1 MKKPELRVLIIIS
14 IIIILIIS
22 SSCQDKKQEQVRID
36 VIPVKA
42 VAVKREEL
50 SIPVVTSGKLYPKT
64 MIKLSFK
71 TGGLIDKLTV
81 EEGDT
86 VRKGQL
92 LASLDLS
99 EINARFNQANLAYL
113 KAQRDLARVKNLYK
127 DRAATLEQLQNME
140 TAFSAAEANLKIAGF
155 NLEHS
160 HIKAPS
166 KGKILKRLSE
176 AGEMVG
182 IGTPVF
188 LFGST
193 ENHWIVKAGVAERD
207 IVRLNLKDK
216 AAVYFD
222 AYGDKEFTAAVSEIS
237 QAMDPASGT
246 YEIELAVLQPAA
258 EGIKLAV
265 GFTAKA
271 RIEPSQ
277 TGLFFVIPIDAVVE
291 GEGSDGVV
299 FTVTDDKAVRVR
311 IKVAHIFPETV
322 AVRSG
327 LEDVAFVVTSGA
339 AYLTEG
345 AAVNVVD

>member
-1 MKKPELRVLIIIS
+1 MKKLKLSNSLMISIS
-14 IIIILIIS
+14 IIIILIVS
-22 SSCQDKKQEQVRID
+22 SSCRDKKQEQAGSDI
-36 VIPVKA
+36 IPVKTA
-42 VAVKREEL
+42 AVKRQEL
-50 SIPVVTSGKLYPKT
+50 SVPVVTSGRLYPKT

-71 TGGLIDKLTV
+71 TGGLIDRLAAD
-81 EEGDT
+81 EGDT

-99 EINARFNQANLAYL
+99 EINARFNQADLAYS
-113 KAQRDLARVKNLYK
+113 KARRDLARVKNLYK

-160 HIKAPS
+160 HIKAPA

-193 ENHWIVKAGVAERD
+193 ENRWIVKAGVAERD

-222 AYGDKEFTAAVSEIS
+222 AYRDKEFTAVVSEIS

-246 YEIELAVLQPAA
+246 YEIELSILDD
-258 EGIKLAV
+258 GMKLAA
-265 GFTAKA
+265 GFVAKA
-271 RIEPSQ
+271 RIDPSQ
-277 TGLFFVIPIDAVVE
+277 TGLYFVIPIDAIVE
-291 GEGSDGVV
+291 GEGSSGVV
-299 FTVTDDKAVRVR
+299 FTVKDGKAVRVN
-311 IKVAHIFPETV
+311 IKVVNIFPETV

-327 LEDVAFVVTSGA
+327 LEDVEFVVTSGA

-345 AAVNVVD
+345 AAVKVAD